1 MYLSLKLQQNKKKT
15 IGLALLFYF
24 SLIFFPI
31 LLHIVIQMIGI
42 RIFFSQFEMS
52 DLTVDSVQKLSR
64 TALKFSDTVE

>member
-64 TALKFSDTVE
+64 TELKFSDTEE